1 MNQIIPLLK
10 KPFLWT
16 LLLAVLAFSLSIAAW
31 LKGGHINTQ
40 KIVVADIEAIT
51 DAQKLV
57 WVQGMKNGH
66 TEKVIGES
74 RLFEQKL
81 KKVLEELGGEGTV
94 ILDRKAIIAGMNVE
108 DITPIV
114 MQKLNLNASEVS
126 LLRRELERD
135 FFTDFPTMR
144 KARP

>member
-1 MNQIIPLLK
+1 MNRLNTLVK
-10 KPFLWT
+10 NPFVWT
-16 LLLAVLAFSLSIAAW
+16 LLLAGLALVMAFTSW
-31 LKGGHINTQ
+31 LNSSPSKIQ
-40 KIVVADIEAIT
+40 KIVVVDIEAIT

-57 WVQGMKNGH
+57 WVQGMKNGQ

-74 RLFEQKL
+74 RVFEQKL
-81 KKVLEELGGEGTV
+81 KKVLEELGGEHTV
-94 ILDRKAIIAGMNVE
+94 ILDRKAIIAGTNVE

-114 MQKLNLNASEVS
+114 MQKLKLNASEVS
-126 LLRRELERD
+126 LLREELERD

>member
-1 MNQIIPLLK
+1 MNRFNLLVKNPLVWSL
-10 KPFLWT
+10 
-16 LLLAVLAFSLSIAAW
+16 VLTGFALCFSIAAW
-31 LKGGHINTQ
+31 LKSSSSTNQ
-40 KIVVADIEAIT
+40 KIVVADIETIT

-74 RLFEQKL
+74 RAFEQKMQ
-81 KKVLEELGGEGTV
+81 KVLKDLSGEHTV
-94 ILDRKAIIAGMNVE
+94 ILSRKAIIAGTNVE

-135 FFTDFPTMR
+135 FFSDFPTMR

>member
-1 MNQIIPLLK
+1 MNQMNRLLK
-10 KPFLWT
+10 NPFVWT
-16 LLLAVLAFSLSIAAW
+16 LLLAGLALCLSFAAC
-31 LKGGHINTQ
+31 LNSTGSNTK
-40 KIVVADIEAIT
+40 KIMIADIEAIT

-57 WVQGMKNGH
+57 WVQDMKNGH

>member
-10 KPFLWT
+10 KPFLWA
-16 LLLAVLAFSLSIAAW
+16 LLLAGLAFCLSFATW
-31 LKGGHINTQ
+31 FKSGHINTQ

-57 WVQGMKNGH
+57 WVRGMKNGH
-66 TEKVIGES
+66 TEKVIEES

-81 KKVLEELGGEGTV
+81 KKVLEELGGEGSV
-94 ILDRKAIIAGMNVE
+94 ILDRKAIIAGTNVE

-114 MQKLNLNASEVS
+114 MQKLNLNASEVN